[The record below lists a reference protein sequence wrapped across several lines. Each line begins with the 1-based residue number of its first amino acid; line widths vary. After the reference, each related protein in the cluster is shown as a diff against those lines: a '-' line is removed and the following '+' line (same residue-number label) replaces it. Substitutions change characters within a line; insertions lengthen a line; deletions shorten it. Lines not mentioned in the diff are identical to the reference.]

1 MTSIPQL
8 RLHNQCITRTG
19 HRRPADLVAW
29 LGAVQAQEFG
39 PAKWGLG
46 LRLPETTTEGK
57 IDRAFDAGEILRT
70 HVMRPTWHFVAR
82 ADIRW
87 MLELT
92 APRVHQTLSHYLRRQ
107 GLDIATRTR
116 AAAVFERVLDGHALT
131 RSELGTHLGR
141 AGIVARGMPL
151 ALLTIFAELEGV
163 ICSGPRRGKEF
174 TYAQVAERAPNARR
188 LPRDEALA
196 ELTLRYF
203 RSHGPAT
210 IRDFVW
216 WSGLTTPDAKRGLE
230 INRARSDAIDGC
242 TYWTTAGTPRRSV
255 VSRSVHLLPIYDEY
269 LVSVPRPIRG
279 AARTGQGANPQG
291 GNRDLPACGRHR
303 GPGGGNME
311 DGADV
316 GGRVGGRCATEK
328 ADDSRAGTGRRGR
341 RALQPLSRRAGVD
354 PCRGLTPSHILR

>member
-1 MTSIPQL
+1 MTAIPQQ

-19 HRRPADLVAW
+19 HRRPAEVVAW

-46 LRLPETTTEGK
+46 LRLPEATTEAK

-70 HVMRPTWHFVAR
+70 HVMRPTWHFVAS

-92 APRVHQTLSHYLRRQ
+92 APRVQRTLSHYLRQQ
-107 GLDIATRTR
+107 GLDLATRTR
-116 AAAVFERVLDGHALT
+116 AAAVFERALDGQSLT
-131 RSELGTHLGR
+131 RGELGTHLAR
-141 AGIVARGMPL
+141 AGIAARGMPL
-151 ALLTIFAELEGV
+151 GLLTLFAELEG
-163 ICSGPRRGKEF
+163 IMCSGPRRGKES
-174 TYAQVAERAPNARR
+174 TYAQIAERAPDARR

-230 INRARSDAIDGC
+230 INRARPAEIDGC
-242 TYWTTAGTPRRSV
+242 TYWTTAGTPRRSA
-255 VSRSVHLLPIYDEY
+255 VSQTVHLLPIYDEY
-269 LVSVPRPIRG
+269 LVSYRDRFAVPHGPGKVPTRAGGVVPFQHAVVIAGQVAGTWRVARTSEGVSMDVVPIRRLTKVEWG
-279 AARTGQGANPQG
+279 RLDETASRYSRFIG
-291 GNRDLPACGRHR
+291 LPVSIR
-303 GPGGGNME
+303 
-311 DGADV
+311 
-316 GGRVGGRCATEK
+316 K
-328 ADDSRAGTGRRGR
+328 
-341 RALQPLSRRAGVD
+341 GV
-354 PCRGLTPSHILR
+354 

>member
-57 IDRAFDAGEILRT
+57 INRAFDAGEILRT

-107 GLDIATRTR
+107 SLDIATRTR

-269 LVSVPRPIRG
+269 LVSYRDRFAVPHGPGKVPTRKGETVTFQHAVVSAGQVAGTWRM
-279 AARTGQGANPQG
+279 ARTSEGVSVDVVPLRRLTTAERGQVAEVAERYSRFLGVP
-291 GNRDLPACGRHR
+291 
-303 GPGGGNME
+303 
-311 DGADV
+311 V
-316 GGRVGGRCATEK
+316 SIRVG
-328 ADDSRAGTGRRGR
+328 
-341 RALQPLSRRAGVD
+341 V
-354 PCRGLTPSHILR
+354 